1 MSHFYIKTPF
11 GNFAGRIEGE
21 HGETVRMYPLGS
33 LTEVPINS
41 RGHLD
46 NTALRAEAE
55 RQVSSGEFH
64 PHSNIWVPQV
74 AYSVNGK
81 VYRHSVTVEIRGEYA
96 IVEGGEYAG
105 YSEPFTAAARKKF
118 GAWVLQNKDSIFTPE
133 RLQAHQDERHDSAVE
148 CAGRKVDAARVA
160 LEEAEMELSNL
171 LA

>member
-21 HGETVRMYPLGS
+21 QGETVRMHPLGS
-33 LTEVPINS
+33 LAEVPINS

-46 NTALRAEAE
+46 DTALRAEAE
-55 RQVSSGEFH
+55 RQVNAGEYA
-64 PHSNIWVPQV
+64 PISPIWVPQIGFTI
-74 AYSVNGK
+74 NGK
-81 VYRHSVTVEIRGEYA
+81 DYRHAVTVEIRGEYA
-96 IVEGGEYAG
+96 IVEGGEYAA

-133 RLQAHQDERHDSAVE
+133 RLQAHQNARHESAVE
-148 CAGRKVDAARVA
+148 WAGRKVDAARVA